1 MMIKR
6 YAVELPDGV
15 AIVQVTGLIP
25 DDEALKK
32 AHPDL
37 LSYRAI
43 DPSDIPQ
50 DRTFR
55 DAWKADLSV
64 DMEKAR
70 VIHMN
75 RIRQARDLLLA
86 KTDIEAQNALL
97 SGEPHR
103 IETISRK
110 KHILRN
116 IPQTFD
122 LTKAG
127 TPDELKALWP
137 DELKG

>member
-1 MMIKR
+1 MMKR

-25 DDEALKK
+25 DEQALRK

-37 LSYRAI
+37 ISYRKIEA
-43 DPSDIPQ
+43 DAVPQ

-70 VIHMN
+70 AIHMN

-122 LTKAG
+122 LSIAT

-137 DELKG
+137 DELKD